1 MKYANNANTQRNK
14 LLRYIRD
21 HGSINT
27 FQAREIG
34 CMSPAPRVIELREQ
48 GCNIVANY
56 MTIEDKDGIKHK
68 RVAVY
73 TLDGGNHE

>member
-1 MKYANNANTQRNK
+1 MKYAMSAESQRNK
-14 LLRYIRD
+14 LLRYIRE

-34 CMSPAPRVIELREQ
+34 CMSPAPRVMELKKK

-56 MTIEDKDGIKHK
+56 MPIEDKDGVKHNG
-68 RVAVY
+68 VATY

>member
-1 MKYANNANTQRNK
+1 MKYAMSADTQRNK

-27 FQAREIG
+27 FQAREVG
-34 CMSPAPRVIELREQ
+34 CMSPAPRVMELRAQ

-56 MTIEDKDGIKHK
+56 MTIEDKEGVKHK
-68 RVAVY
+68 GVAVY
-73 TLDGGNHE
+73 TLDGGKHE

>member
-1 MKYANNANTQRNK
+1 MKYAMSADTQRNK

-34 CMSPAPRVIELREQ
+34 CMSPAPRVMELRAQ
-48 GCNIVANY
+48 GFNIVANY
-56 MTIEDKDGIKHK
+56 MTIEDKDGVKHK
-68 RVAVY
+68 GVAVY
-73 TLDGGNHE
+73 TLDGGKHE